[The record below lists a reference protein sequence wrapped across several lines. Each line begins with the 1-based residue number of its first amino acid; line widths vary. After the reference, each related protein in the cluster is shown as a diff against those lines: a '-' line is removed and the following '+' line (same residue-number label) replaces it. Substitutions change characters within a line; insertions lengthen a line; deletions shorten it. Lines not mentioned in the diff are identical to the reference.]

1 MNEEKIKILEMLES
15 GKITA
20 KEAADL
26 LESLEERKT
35 MEIKKEEKPKWLR
48 IKVYDEKTG
57 KSKVNVNLPYTLIN
71 FALKFI
77 PKEQLNNDK
86 INFDEIFN
94 AIKQGAQGKLVDVV
108 DDEKGE
114 HIEIY
119 IE

>member
-1 MNEEKIKILEMLES
+1 MNDEKIKILEMLES
-15 GKITA
+15 RKISA

-26 LESLEERKT
+26 LEALEERKT
-35 MEIKKEEKPKWLR
+35 IDIKRGDKPAWLR
-48 IKVYDEKTG
+48 IKVYDEITG

-77 PKEQLNNDK
+77 PKEQFNNDK
-86 INFDEIFN
+86 IDFDEIFN
-94 AIKQGAQGKLVDVV
+94 AIKQGAQGKLIDVV